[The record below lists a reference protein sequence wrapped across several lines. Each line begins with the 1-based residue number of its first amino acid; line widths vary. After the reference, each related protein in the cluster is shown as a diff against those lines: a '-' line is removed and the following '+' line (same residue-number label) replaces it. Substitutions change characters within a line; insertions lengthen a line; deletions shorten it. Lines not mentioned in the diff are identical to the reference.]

1 MIPFAALLSIGEKVL
16 TASCLTQQQKLKQW
30 QSWPS

>member
-1 MIPFAALLSIGEKVL
+1 MIPFAALLSIGEKVIDRVL
-16 TASCLTQQQKLKQW
+16 PTPQQKLKQW